1 MKITIPTPC
10 KEKLRDDNFCTKCQH
25 KITDFSNF
33 TNDEI
38 SNEFQKK
45 NVHCG
50 IFHPSQLGQNLFKK
64 TISNVMIFSALG
76 LMSTSSKAQKHNTAC
91 HDNPLPINNSIENES
106 IEFKIIVTKSSNT
119 RIQEFSTFRLL
130 INGELIEQTLK
141 VGEEY
146 TIKCDIQKCLPIDI
160 RLASNEKN
168 IEINKNYTSKN
179 LPKKLKLNVADF
191 VAEEIIMGDIEIEPR
206 IQGIIAIKE

>member
-10 KEKLRDDNFCTKCQH
+10 KEKLQDDNFCAKCQH

-38 SNEFQKK
+38 SNEFQK
-45 NVHCG
+45 NSVHCG
-50 IFHPSQLGQNLFKK
+50 IFHPSQLGQNLFMK
-64 TISNVMIFSALG
+64 TISNVMIFSAFG
-76 LMSTSSKAQKHNTAC
+76 LMSTSSKAQKPNTAC

-106 IEFKIIVTKSSNT
+106 IEFKIIVTKSYNT

-146 TIKCDIQKCLPIDI
+146 TIKCDVQKGLPIDI
-160 RLASNEKN
+160 RLASNEN
-168 IEINKNYTSKN
+168 ILDITKSYTTKN
-179 LPKKLKLNVADF
+179 LPKKLKFSTSDF
-191 VAEEIIMGDIEIEPR
+191 ELKGKITGEIVPAPT
-206 IQGIIAIKE
+206 IQGIIAIKK

>member
-1 MKITIPTPC
+1 MKITIPIPC
-10 KEKLRDDNFCTKCQH
+10 KEKLTNENFCAKCQH
-25 KITDFSNF
+25 KITDFSNL

-38 SNEFQKK
+38 SNEFQKS

-50 IFHPSQLGQNLFKK
+50 IFHPSQLGLNLFKK
-64 TISNVMIFSALG
+64 TISNVIIFSAFG
-76 LMSTSSKAQKHNTAC
+76 LMSTSSKAQKPNTAC

-106 IEFKIIVTKSSNT
+106 IEFKIIVTKSYNT

-146 TIKCDIQKCLPIDI
+146 TIKCDVQKGLPIDI
-160 RLASNEKN
+160 LLASNEKN
-168 IEINKNYTSKN
+168 IEINKN
-179 LPKKLKLNVADF
+179 
-191 VAEEIIMGDIEIEPR
+191 
-206 IQGIIAIKE
+206 

>member
-1 MKITIPTPC
+1 
-10 KEKLRDDNFCTKCQH
+10 
-25 KITDFSNF
+25 
-33 TNDEI
+33 
-38 SNEFQKK
+38 
-45 NVHCG
+45 
-50 IFHPSQLGQNLFKK
+50 
-64 TISNVMIFSALG
+64 MIFSDFELI
-76 LMSTSSKAQKHNTAC
+76 STSSKAQKPNTAC

-106 IEFKIIVTKSSNT
+106 IEFKIIVTKSYNT

-146 TIKCDIQKCLPIDI
+146 TIKCDVQKGLPIDI
-160 RLASNEKN
+160 LLASNEKN

-191 VAEEIIMGDIEIEPR
+191 VAEEIIMGDISIEPT
-206 IQGIIAIKE
+206 IQGIIAIKK